1 MCKSAVDQF
10 CDVFLPCSY
19 RDYKG
24 RSCVNVKSRHSQKG
38 HQDERGK
45 IIGQG
50 TYRSTFSSDAYYFKW
65 QKLLRQH
72 LTAAETRLQAKRHS
86 TGASQFRIS
95 EVDDAFEL
103 HQQYRVKEF
112 FQGRARKYISLAT
125 CYCCLMHVPEHPLTC
140 GHVLCTDCVKN
151 YGENV
156 RNFVV
161 VMKSCPL
168 HPNETK
174 DMRLGVIYF
183 KPDFAGVRVLSLD
196 G

>member
-10 CDVFLPCSY
+10 CDMLLPCSY

-24 RSCVNVKSRHSQKG
+24 RSCVNVHSRHSQKG

-45 IIGQG
+45 IIEQG
-50 TYRSTFSSDAYYFKW
+50 TYHSSFSRDSYIKW
-65 QKLLRQH
+65 QELLRKD
-72 LTAAETRLQAKRHS
+72 LTAADRRLQEKRHS
-86 TGASQFRIS
+86 TGASQVRIS

-103 HQQYRVKEF
+103 HQQCHVMPF
-112 FQGRARKYISLAT
+112 FRGKARKYISLAT

-151 YGENV
+151 YGENIQ
-156 RNFVV
+156 NFVV
-161 VMKSCPL
+161 VMNSCPL

-174 DMRLGVIYF
+174 DMRSGVVYF